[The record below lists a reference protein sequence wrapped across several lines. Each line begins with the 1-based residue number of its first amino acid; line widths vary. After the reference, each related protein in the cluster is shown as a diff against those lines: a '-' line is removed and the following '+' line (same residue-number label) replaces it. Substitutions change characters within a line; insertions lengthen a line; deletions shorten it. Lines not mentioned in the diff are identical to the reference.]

1 MASLTTNTNSATLPP
16 SSACPPAEW
25 RARVVQ
31 AQKSRLDPEVQA
43 RMQNIEFLGSFT
55 VLDLQKL
62 DSESREIFD
71 LLPSTPALPKIDD
84 LGQTLLEPHSS
95 WMTFLT
101 QEWAKRYTR

>member
-1 MASLTTNTNSATLPP
+1 MFENGTLGNVSFVAIPFN
-16 SSACPPAEW
+16 AANKDG
-25 RARVVQ
+25 AMVV
-31 AQKSRLDPEVQA
+31 ANLLLEPEVQA